1 MKRFLQCLLILTIAL
16 VSFAQAGAQSH
27 SVDAKHFRKDD
38 LTFDYPGTWAVADV
52 SSGETQFFVVSAG
65 DKTTQIA
72 IILQYD
78 HGVGCASEIRSSSFT
93 ADLVERVAGQ
103 IQSPRPVKSTSHST
117 TIGPKRMPT
126 IEIHGVKD
134 GKPITAYIVGT
145 IIKRW
150 FVNLVYL
157 KPTDDETS
165 GPAWTLV
172 RSNLQIADP
181 LPMAQPKSEQFVN
194 GGVLNGKAIKLAQPG
209 YPSDARSARVG
220 GVVVIEVEIDE
231 TGAVTLACARSGP
244 SLLRDVSIDAARKS
258 RFSPTTL
265 NGKPVKVA
273 GLIQY
278 NFVVD

>member
-1 MKRFLQCLLILTIAL
+1 MKRFSQWLLLLTIAL
-16 VSFAQAGAQSH
+16 VPFVPASAQSH
-27 SVDAKHFRKDD
+27 AVNAKHFQKDD
-38 LTFDYPGTWAVADV
+38 LSFDYPGTWAVADV
-52 SSGETQFFVVSAG
+52 SSGETQFFVVSAE

-72 IILQYD
+72 IIMQYD
-78 HGVGCASEIRSSSFT
+78 QGVSCASEIRSKRFT
-93 ADLVERVAGQ
+93 SDLVERVAGQ
-103 IQSPRPVKSTSHST
+103 IESPRPVKSTVHSI
-117 TIGPKRMPT
+117 TIGSKGTPA
-126 IEIHGVKD
+126 IEIHGVKN

-165 GPAWTLV
+165 APAWTLV

-181 LPMAQPKSEQFVN
+181 LPMAKPKSEQYVN

-209 YPSDARSARVG
+209 YPSEARSAKVS

-231 TGAVTLACARSGP
+231 TGTVTLACARSGP
-244 SLLRDVSIDAARKS
+244 PLLRDVSIDAARKS

-273 GLIQY
+273 GVIQY
-278 NFVVD
+278 QFRVD